1 MIDPMNRQSA
11 NQAGFTL
18 IEVLIATAILA
29 LALGAFITS
38 SATYADY
45 ARYIHDRSIAQW
57 VARNQLV
64 ELQIAPQWPD
74 TGNQDGDVDMAD
86 TRWHWVADI
95 QESPDPD
102 VRRVDLRVFRIDTNS
117 DKREADATTLLSGF
131 VTQRIDPVN
140 NPAGGGEAPDS
151 DDTDT
156 DS

>member
-1 MIDPMNRQSA
+1 MRTER
-11 NQAGFTL
+11 GFTL

-29 LALGAFITS
+29 LALGAFITT
-38 SATYADY
+38 SAHYADY

-64 ELQIAPQWPD
+64 EFQIAPQWPD

-102 VRRVDLRVFRIDTNS
+102 VRRIDLRVYRIDDNS
-117 DKREADATTLLSGF
+117 DRPETDSTTLLTGF
-131 VTQRIDPVN
+131 VTQHVQAVN
-140 NPAGGGEAPDS
+140 APAGGNATGDG
-151 DDTDT
+151 DNRT
-156 DS
+156 DSSS

>member
-1 MIDPMNRQSA
+1 MMGRGSR
-11 NQAGFTL
+11 NQKGFTL

-74 TGNQDGDVDMAD
+74 TGIQDGDVTMAD

-102 VRRVDLRVFRIDTNS
+102 VRRVDMRVFRINANS
-117 DKREADATTLLSGF
+117 DEPEADATTLLSGF
-131 VTQRIDPVN
+131 VTEHIAPAN
-140 NPAGGGEAPDS
+140 APAGAEAR
-151 DDTDT
+151 DDGQNTDGT
-156 DS
+156 DDG

>member
-1 MIDPMNRQSA
+1 MRRPINAQR
-11 NQAGFTL
+11 GFTL

-38 SATYADY
+38 SAHYADY

-64 ELQIAPQWPD
+64 EFQIAPQWPD

-102 VRRVDLRVFRIDTNS
+102 VRRIDLRVFRIDSNS
-117 DKREADATTLLSGF
+117 DKPEADATTLLSGF
-131 VTQRIDPVN
+131 VTQHVEAVN
-140 NPAGGGEAPDS
+140 NPTDGDS
-151 DDTDT
+151 EDNDDTD
-156 DS
+156 SSS